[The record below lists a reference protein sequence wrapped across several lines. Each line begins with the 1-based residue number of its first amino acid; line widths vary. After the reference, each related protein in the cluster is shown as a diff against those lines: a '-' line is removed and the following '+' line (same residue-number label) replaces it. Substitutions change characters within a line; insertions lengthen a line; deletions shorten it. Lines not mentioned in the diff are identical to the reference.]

1 VSLATWLI
9 LSWQITDPV
18 RFRCRQRIDIFHRFQ
33 RQFGQMQYTGP
44 TDYML
49 ATAME
54 AVLGAIDVD
63 SGEDAGAVRDAMVK
77 IGLTAAAPG

>member
-1 VSLATWLI
+1 VVPSGM
-9 LSWQITDPV
+9 
-18 RFRCRQRIDIFHRFQ
+18 R
-33 RQFGQMQYTGP
+33 YTGP

-63 SGEDAGAVRDAMVK
+63 LGEDVDSLRIRNRKCMIRWQSEKSLEDMDTK
-77 IGLTAAAPG
+77 E